1 MLNKVMLIG
10 RLGRDP
16 EIRYT
21 QSGNAVASFSIATSE
36 YWRDKQGQRQEK
48 TEWHDI
54 VAWDRL
60 ADQAQS
66 YLKKGSMVYIAVSYT
81 HLTLPTSR

>member
-48 TEWHDI
+48 NRM
-54 VAWDRL
+54 ARYRSL
-60 ADQAQS
+60 
-66 YLKKGSMVYIAVSYT
+66 GS
-81 HLTLPTSR
+81 PG